1 MIFCSQFAERAATVA
16 QLVDS
21 AGGVV
26 SKIRHVARTA
36 RQNKRECVY
45 LANRIS
51 TIATALPLLHQQDHE
66 VAQSLVGL
74 SYALKEAHDL
84 IIACCLERQRKT
96 APLRQL
102 FRAGGHAERFRE
114 INARIDSYLILI
126 PLLTHISLIVPSSNH
141 AGVPTIP
148 MVTPGSG
155 SGSSSLQLESLM
167 VPYVNNGT
175 LRDHLRCR
183 RVSWRMRI
191 EALLGASRAIY
202 YLHHVAV
209 PQIIHRNISSSGIL
223 LDASWMP
230 RLSGF
235 GVAVW
240 EVETVTSPGE
250 TQLVEVVG
258 VPGYID
264 PEYSRT
270 GRVCPASD
278 VYSFGVAMLEALTGR
293 PPVAPSSWNING
305 QENHPMTL
313 VGFALPIIENGNLED
328 VLDRRPEPELTPR
341 QMEALQLVADTA
353 LRCLSPQGRN
363 RPAMSDVVSILDTAL
378 GTIRRDELWRIEWQ

>member
-1 MIFCSQFAERAATVA
+1 MEFAECAATVA

-155 SGSSSLQLESLM
+155 SGSSSLQLVRISD
-167 VPYVNNGT
+167 GT
-175 LRDHLRCR
+175 LCEQWHTPRHLRCR

-270 GRVCPASD
+270 GRVCPASE
-278 VYSFGVAMLEALTGR
+278 VYSFGVVMLEALTGR

>member
-1 MIFCSQFAERAATVA
+1 MIAQIVHRNRENCWQLVRRVTTISDLLQPATVA

-175 LRDHLRCR
+175 LRDTCA
-183 RVSWRMRI
+183 V
-191 EALLGASRAIY
+191 AGCPGGCASRRCWE
-202 YLHHVAV
+202 HPV
-209 PQIIHRNISSSGIL
+209 PS
-223 LDASWMP
+223 
-230 RLSGF
+230 
-235 GVAVW
+235 
-240 EVETVTSPGE
+240 TTYTTSPCHRSS
-250 TQLVEVVG
+250 TAISAHPASSWTR
-258 VPGYID
+258 PGCHA
-264 PEYSRT
+264 
-270 GRVCPASD
+270 CPAS
-278 VYSFGVAMLEALTGR
+278 A
-293 PPVAPSSWNING
+293 
-305 QENHPMTL
+305 
-313 VGFALPIIENGNLED
+313 
-328 VLDRRPEPELTPR
+328 
-341 QMEALQLVADTA
+341 
-353 LRCLSPQGRN
+353 
-363 RPAMSDVVSILDTAL
+363 
-378 GTIRRDELWRIEWQ
+378 WQSGKWKQ